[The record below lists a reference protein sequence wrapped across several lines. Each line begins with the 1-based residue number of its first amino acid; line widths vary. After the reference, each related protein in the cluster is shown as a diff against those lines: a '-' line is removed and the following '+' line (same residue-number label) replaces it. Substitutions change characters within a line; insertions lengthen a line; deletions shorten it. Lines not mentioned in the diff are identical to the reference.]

1 MTKVRH
7 LEIDENDVEVRITMA
22 TNLVTIEND
31 IVTTWETK
39 ISS

>member
-7 LEIDENDVEVRITMA
+7 LEIDENDVEVRTMA